1 MTLFLMCKMII
12 HYRTYLQNGITNT
25 LAMPNNFYGTS
36 NQIQTQF
43 NCYFSIVNH
52 YNGCTTTPWF
62 LNWMTLFLM
71 CNMII
76 HYRTYLQNGITN
88 TLAMPNNFYVT
99 SNQIQTPFNCYFS
112 IVNHHNGCTTTSWF
126 LNWMTL
132 FLMCKMIIHY
142 RSYLQ
147 NGITNTLEM
156 PNNFYITSNQIQ
168 TPFNYH
174 FDTYSDKVHDV
185 LQHGF

>member
-25 LAMPNNFYGTS
+25 FTMQNKFY
-36 NQIQTQF
+36 
-43 NCYFSIVNH
+43 H
-52 YNGCTTTPWF
+52 
-62 LNWMTLFLM
+62 
-71 CNMII
+71 
-76 HYRTYLQNGITN
+76 
-88 TLAMPNNFYVT
+88 T

-112 IVNHHNGCTTTSWF
+112 IVNHQNGCTTTAWF

-142 RSYLQ
+142 RTYLQ
-147 NGITNTLEM
+147 NSITKTLAM

-174 FDTYSDKVHDV
+174 FDTYSDKWMMYYYSMVFKLNDTVPDV
-185 LQHGF
+185 QDDHPLQNISLVRYNKHNCNAK